1 MLDEPGL
8 ASKAWAYHQYD
19 HMLFLNTVVGP
30 GHDAT
35 LLRVQGTTKGLA
47 LSVDGDGRL
56 CHLDPRRGGARL
68 VYEGALQVALTGA
81 TPVAVVDNLN
91 LGNPEKSEVMW
102 QLRETIEGIAEA
114 CEALGLPVIGG
125 NVSLYNETDGI
136 DILPTPVVGVLGLAD
151 PMPRRPPRLDRAE
164 SGMDLW
170 LFGAEW
176 AINLAGSAFEL
187 VTFAHVGGRPSA
199 PDPTA
204 GRAALHAAQALAQE
218 GIAPVLH
225 DVSAGGLAMAV
236 AEVAIVSGVGATI
249 RYSDW
254 RHLFSEDPHRFI
266 AAIPADNSQRVR
278 ELAAAA
284 GIPAAPIGEFGGAE
298 IVFDRN
304 GVRAAVDL
312 ELARRTWDQALTR
325 RLA

>member
-1 MLDEPGL
+1 M
-8 ASKAWAYHQYD
+8 
-19 HMLFLNTVVGP
+19 
-30 GHDAT
+30 
-35 LLRVQGTTKGLA
+35 
-47 LSVDGDGRL
+47 
-56 CHLDPRRGGARL
+56 
-68 VYEGALQVALTGA
+68 
-81 TPVAVVDNLN
+81 AVVDNLN

-102 QLRETIEGIAEA
+102 QLSETIEGIAEA

-125 NVSLYNETDGI
+125 NVSLYNETDGV

-151 PMPRRPPRLDRAE
+151 PMPQRPPRLDRAE
-164 SGMDLW
+164 AGMELW
-170 LFGAEW
+170 LFGTEW

-204 GRAALHAAQALAQE
+204 ARAALNVAQTLARE
-218 GIAPVLH
+218 GLAPVLH

-236 AEVAIVSGVGATI
+236 AEVAICSGVGATI

-266 AAIPADNSQRVR
+266 AAIPVANSQRVR
-278 ELAAAA
+278 ELATAA
-284 GIPAAPIGEFGGAE
+284 GIPAAPIGEFGDDA

-312 ELARRTWDQALTR
+312 AVAQRTWDQALTR